1 MNTANNRLF
10 TDYLSDEASPTGDWL
25 RLSIMLVLLVL
36 ARMAQQQPGPAATV
50 PAPPSAPE
58 YMLPVRAGQSHP
70 SDSQLNIYNTRYNTQ
85 FMLGHLTR
93 H

>member
-10 TDYLSDEASPTGDWL
+10 AAYLSDEASTTGDWL

-36 ARMAQQQPGPAATV
+36 ARMAQPQPGPAAAV
-50 PAPPSAPE
+50 PAPRPARQ
-58 YMLPVRAGQSHP
+58 YLLPVRANRSP
-70 SDSQLNIYNTRYNTQ
+70 LSDSQLTIYNTRYNTQ